1 MTFQAI
7 VGWGLLLGLGLVA
20 AVYAA
25 NAAEP
30 KTMLATAAFINLL
43 LAAAGIATRRALKRS
58 GANRSLVE
66 AATARY
72 MGMTWLWGG
81 AALILVYTLVLSWR
95 EWSHFSAAFV
105 GVGLLC
111 LGFSWMLAKDGAQG
125 KEDETLL
132 KLGRYL
138 GIGQLVGMIATMV
151 GLGIDPDKEFL
162 ATVRPDWAGNAI
174 FLFGA
179 LALAIISAQAL
190 FDVRKKA

>member
-1 MTFQAI
+1 MTFHAMI
-7 VGWGLLLGLGLVA
+7 GWGLLLGLGLVA
-20 AVYAA
+20 AVYSA

-30 KTMLATAAFINLL
+30 KAMLATTAFISLL
-43 LAAAGIATRRALKRS
+43 LAAAGIGTRRALKRS

-72 MGMTWLWGG
+72 MGFVWLWGG
-81 AALILVYTLVLSWR
+81 AALILVYVLVLSWR

-138 GIGQLVGMIATMV
+138 GIGQLVGMIVTMV

-162 ATVRPDWAGNAI
+162 ATRRPDWAGNAI

-190 FDVRKKA
+190 FDTRKKA

>member
-1 MTFQAI
+1 MTFQATI
-7 VGWGLLLGLGLVA
+7 GWGLLLGLGLAA

-30 KTMLATAAFINLL
+30 KAMLATTAFINLL
-43 LAAAGIATRRALKRS
+43 LAAAGVATRRALKRS
-58 GANRSLVE
+58 GANQSVIE